1 VARAALAGLAA
12 ALTLAAACGRPAAP
26 AGVARAWEV
35 MGTIFTVGAW
45 GRDSAALDAAT
56 RRAYD
61 SLRLIDSLLSTY
73 RRDSEISRVNRRA
86 GSGAVPLSAPFHAV
100 LDAALRVA
108 RASGGAFD
116 PTLRDWRGVRFDS
129 AARAVRLRPGLR
141 LDFGGIAK
149 GYALDR
155 AALALAGVADS
166 AVLSLGGQ
174 LLVLGGPR
182 EGGGRPVGI
191 PDPDNPLV
199 LLAVVHLPPGSRSAS
214 TSSQGE
220 QPGHIVDPR
229 TGRAAA
235 RARSVTVV
243 APTGLAADAWSTAL
257 FVLGCDSA
265 LALAAGPEARADGIG
280 VVCADERVRW
290 TADLDGRVA
299 LPTDS
304 PPSAPGP

>member
-1 VARAALAGLAA
+1 MASG
-12 ALTLAAACGRPAAP
+12 
-26 AGVARAWEV
+26 AWEV

-45 GRDSAALDAAT
+45 GPDSAALGVAVN
-56 RRAYD
+56 RAFD
-61 SLRLIDSLLSTY
+61 SLRLVDSLLSTY
-73 RRDSEISRVNRRA
+73 REDSEISRVNRGA
-86 GSGAVPLSAPFHAV
+86 GSAGRPVSDAFAAV
-100 LDAALRVA
+100 LGEALRVA
-108 RASGGAFD
+108 RRSGGAFD
-116 PTLRDWRGVRFDS
+116 PTLRNWRGVAFDS
-129 AARAVRLRPGLR
+129 AARTVRLTPGLR

-174 LLVLGGPR
+174 LLVFGESPR
-182 EGGGRPVGI
+182 APGRPVGI

-199 LLAVVHLPPGSRSAS
+199 LLALVDLPPGRRSVS

-235 RARSVTVV
+235 RARSATVV
-243 APTGLAADAWSTAL
+243 APTAIAADAWSTAL

-265 LALAAGPEARADGIG
+265 LAFAAGQGGDGAAAMS
-280 VVCADERVRW
+280 VVCADDRVRW
-290 TADLDGRVA
+290 SADLDGRVS

-304 PPSAPGP
+304 APPGRGP